1 MNNKWYYWIYEHD
14 FLTAGFVARDEKIV
28 LIDITHG
35 SDSFIS
41 KVTACFPGCTLNKE
55 PFLVLIKELTEYLS
69 GERREFEVFYE
80 LEVNPFARKV
90 LTETASIPYGEVRSY
105 REVAESIGRPL
116 AFRATG
122 SALARNPLPILIP
135 CHRVVKSDGMLGG
148 FGGGIDLKKKLL
160 NLEGIGVEKKR
171 VKKII

>member
-80 LEVNPFARKV
+80 LEVNP
-90 LTETASIPYGEVRSY
+90 L
-105 REVAESIGRPL
+105 RPL